1 MNMRKLYENIEDIY
15 IKGSPAELTSIIT
28 AMDIS
33 LQNISEWTEQL
44 TAKLIKYSDSNKGS
58 QFERVVSRLLE
69 LRDVLYQASVDLN
82 GMQNEIVAYQNK
94 IFRYED
100 MAELASA
107 PNPHMVQRININVEV
122 SVVQFN
128 VAEMM
133 SVSAELRN
141 YSEAI
146 SYHTQN
152 LYENK
157 EQAAAIWLDSQ
168 YTIFA
173 QFVDDVCKEIGSALK
188 VFDDYTYILEEKL
201 KELN

>member
-1 MNMRKLYENIEDIY
+1 MRKLYENIEDIY

-33 LQNISEWTEQL
+33 LQNISEGTEQL
-44 TAKLIKYSDSNKGS
+44 AVKLVKYNDSNKGT
-58 QFERVVSRLLE
+58 QYERIIARLLA

-100 MAELASA
+100 MPELASA
-107 PNPHMVQRININVEV
+107 PNPHMVQRINIRVEV
-122 SVVQFN
+122 SLVQFN
-128 VAEMM
+128 LAEMM

-146 SYHTQN
+146 IYHTQN
-152 LYENK
+152 LLDSK
-157 EQAAAIWLDSQ
+157 EQAAIIWLDSQ

-173 QFVDDVCKEIGSALK
+173 QFIDDVCKEIISALK
-188 VFDDYTYILEEKL
+188 IFDEYVLVLEEKI

>member
-1 MNMRKLYENIEDIY
+1 M
-15 IKGSPAELTSIIT
+15 TSIIT

>member
-1 MNMRKLYENIEDIY
+1 MRKLLENNEDIY

-33 LQNISEWTEQL
+33 LQNISEGTEQL
-44 TAKLIKYSDSNKGS
+44 AAKLVKYSDSNKGT
-58 QFERVVSRLLE
+58 QYERIIAKLLV

-100 MAELASA
+100 MPELASA
-107 PNPHMVQRININVEV
+107 PNPHMVQRINIRVEV
-122 SVVQFN
+122 SQVQFN
-128 VAEMM
+128 LAEMM

-141 YSEAI
+141 YSKAI
-146 SYHTQN
+146 IYHTKN
-152 LYENK
+152 LLDSK
-157 EQAAAIWLDSQ
+157 EQVATIWLDSQ

-173 QFVDDVCKEIGSALK
+173 QFIDDVCKEIIDALK
-188 VFDDYTYILEEKL
+188 SFDEYVLVLEEKI
-201 KELN
+201 KELS

>member
-1 MNMRKLYENIEDIY
+1 MRKLYENIEDIY

-33 LQNISEWTEQL
+33 LQNISGGTEQL
-44 TAKLIKYSDSNKGS
+44 AAKLVKYSDSNKGT
-58 QFERVVSRLLE
+58 QYERIIAKLLV

-100 MAELASA
+100 MPELASA
-107 PNPHMVQRININVEV
+107 PNPHMVQRINIRVEV
-122 SVVQFN
+122 SQVQFN
-128 VAEMM
+128 LAEMM

-146 SYHTQN
+146 IYHTQN
-152 LYENK
+152 LLDSK
-157 EQAAAIWLDSQ
+157 EQVATIWLDSQ

-173 QFVDDVCKEIGSALK
+173 QFIDDVCKEIIDALK
-188 VFDDYTYILEEKL
+188 SFDEYVLVLEEKI
-201 KELN
+201 KELS

>member
-1 MNMRKLYENIEDIY
+1 MRKLYENIEDIY

-33 LQNISEWTEQL
+33 LQNISEGTEQL
-44 TAKLIKYSDSNKGS
+44 AAKLVKYSDSNKGT
-58 QFERVVSRLLE
+58 QYERIIAKLLV

-100 MAELASA
+100 MPELASA
-107 PNPHMVQRININVEV
+107 PNTHMVQRINIRVEV
-122 SVVQFN
+122 SQVQFN
-128 VAEMM
+128 LAEMM

-146 SYHTQN
+146 IYHTQN
-152 LYENK
+152 LLDSK
-157 EQAAAIWLDSQ
+157 EQVATIWLDSQ

-173 QFVDDVCKEIGSALK
+173 QFIDDVCKEIIDALK
-188 VFDDYTYILEEKL
+188 SFDEYVLVLEEKI
-201 KELN
+201 KELS

>member
-1 MNMRKLYENIEDIY
+1 MRKLYENIEDIY

-33 LQNISEWTEQL
+33 LQNISEGTEQL
-44 TAKLIKYSDSNKGS
+44 AAKLVKYSDSNKGT
-58 QFERVVSRLLE
+58 QYERIIAKLLV

-100 MAELASA
+100 MPELASA
-107 PNPHMVQRININVEV
+107 PNPHMVQRINIRVEV
-122 SVVQFN
+122 SQVQFN
-128 VAEMM
+128 LAEMM

-146 SYHTQN
+146 IYHTQN
-152 LYENK
+152 LLDSK
-157 EQAAAIWLDSQ
+157 EQVATIWLDSQ

-173 QFVDDVCKEIGSALK
+173 QFIDDVCKEIIDALK
-188 VFDDYTYILEEKL
+188 SFDEYVLVLEEKI
-201 KELN
+201 KELS

>member
-1 MNMRKLYENIEDIY
+1 MRKLYENIEDIY

-33 LQNISEWTEQL
+33 LQNISEGTEQL
-44 TAKLIKYSDSNKGS
+44 AAKLVKYSDSNKGT
-58 QFERVVSRLLE
+58 QYERIVARLLA

-100 MAELASA
+100 MAELAST
-107 PNPHMVQRININVEV
+107 PNPHMVQRINIHVEV
-122 SVVQFN
+122 SLVQFN
-128 VAEMM
+128 LAEMM

-146 SYHTQN
+146 VYHTQN
-152 LYENK
+152 LLDSK
-157 EQAAAIWLDSQ
+157 DQAATIWLDSQ

-173 QFVDDVCKEIGSALK
+173 QFIDDVCKEIISALK
-188 VFDDYTYILEEKL
+188 VFDEYILVLEEKI

>member
-1 MNMRKLYENIEDIY
+1 
-15 IKGSPAELTSIIT
+15 
-28 AMDIS
+28 
-33 LQNISEWTEQL
+33 
-44 TAKLIKYSDSNKGS
+44 
-58 QFERVVSRLLE
+58 
-69 LRDVLYQASVDLN
+69 
-82 GMQNEIVAYQNK
+82 
-94 IFRYED
+94 

-107 PNPHMVQRININVEV
+107 PNPHMVQRTDINVDV
-122 SVVQFN
+122 SMVQLN
-128 VAEMM
+128 RAEMM
-133 SVSAELRN
+133 SVIAELQN
-141 YSEAI
+141 YSEVI

-188 VFDDYTYILEEKL
+188 IFDDYTYTLEEKL

>member
-1 MNMRKLYENIEDIY
+1 MRKLYENIENIY

-33 LQNISEWTEQL
+33 LQNISEGTEQL
-44 TAKLIKYSDSNKGS
+44 AAKLVKYSDSNKGT
-58 QFERVVSRLLE
+58 QYERIIAKLLV

-100 MAELASA
+100 MPELASA
-107 PNPHMVQRININVEV
+107 PNPHMVQRINIRVEV
-122 SVVQFN
+122 SQVQFN
-128 VAEMM
+128 LAEMM

-141 YSEAI
+141 YSKAI
-146 SYHTQN
+146 IYHTQN
-152 LYENK
+152 LLDSK
-157 EQAAAIWLDSQ
+157 EQVATIWLDSQ

-173 QFVDDVCKEIGSALK
+173 QFIDDVCKEIIDALK
-188 VFDDYTYILEEKL
+188 SFDEYVLVLEEKI
-201 KELN
+201 KELS

>member
-1 MNMRKLYENIEDIY
+1 MRKLYENIEDIY

-33 LQNISEWTEQL
+33 LQNISEGTEQL
-44 TAKLIKYSDSNKGS
+44 AAKLAKYSDSNKGT
-58 QFERVVSRLLE
+58 QYERIIAKLLA

-100 MAELASA
+100 MPELASA
-107 PNPHMVQRININVEV
+107 PNPHMVQRINIRVEV
-122 SVVQFN
+122 SLVQFN
-128 VAEMM
+128 LAEMM

-146 SYHTQN
+146 IYHTQN
-152 LYENK
+152 LLDSK
-157 EQAAAIWLDSQ
+157 EQVATIWLDSQ

-173 QFVDDVCKEIGSALK
+173 QFIDDVCKEIIDALK
-188 VFDDYTYILEEKL
+188 SFDEYVLVLEEKI